1 MGIIGNK
8 SSLSGHGEQGCHP
21 QSYPHWYKKGDFVLT
36 SSQGWAPKEIEDLY
50 TYTGCQGWP
59 LYSISTLEVVLVMIT
74 LSFNLMFCLAVFGLK
89 NEIQIAEHYD
99 VVEKLTLPSK
109 YCSGSSLDTVYNHIY
124 NFT

>member
-1 MGIIGNK
+1 MNK
-8 SSLSGHGEQGCHP
+8 LCV
-21 QSYPHWYKKGDFVLT
+21 K
-36 SSQGWAPKEIEDLY
+36 WAKNSLY